1 MTWEGA
7 MREGASNRNAAFRR
21 RGGAAARRLAGAVLA
36 LGVAPAFALDPREN
50 AVEAALADGMTTAF
64 GVAASSGAINPLGGL
79 LTIATKAVTF
89 HHASTLPE
97 TEQPAAYSAASAMWL
112 GSAVSNVCITVVF
125 LTGGGLAPACLALGA
140 AWGLKTWDDT
150 EHERRFWERCAI
162 LRQFAVQQDVQCV
175 YAPPAKDAATEL
187 AATQD
192 APQDSAWREPLPPVA
207 APRPAVAKQ
216 AAPRQVPAKSPA
228 AKSARRQKPASPVP
242 EPTLEPVPPPPAPA
256 PEPLLAT
263 SREIEAP

>member
-1 MTWEGA
+1 
-7 MREGASNRNAAFRR
+7 MREGANDRNAAARR
-21 RGGAAARRLAGAVLA
+21 RGGSAARLLAGTALA
-36 LGVAPAFALDPREN
+36 LGLAPAFALDPREN

-64 GVAASSGAINPLGGL
+64 GVAATSGAINPLGGL
-79 LTIATKAVTF
+79 LTIAGKAVTF

-125 LTGGGLAPACLALGA
+125 LTGGGFAPACLALGA

-175 YAPPAKDAATEL
+175 YLPPPKDASTEL
-187 AATQD
+187 AGSPD
-192 APQDSAWREPLPPVA
+192 APEVGAWTEAVPPVA

-216 AAPRQVPAKSPA
+216 AAPRLVAAKPA
-228 AKSARRQKPASPVP
+228 AAKPARKQKPARPVP
-242 EPTLEPVPPPPAPA
+242 EPAPEAALEPVPPPPAPA